1 MTRFYLDAPQL
12 HNHKQWAVAAL
23 VLYVGLVIYG
33 SLFPL
38 TNWRTPEGD
47 LLAFLVA
54 PLPRYITRTDIVTN
68 ILAYL
73 PVGFLVAA
81 TLRSHMRLRRAVLWA
96 MLAGLILSLAMET
109 LQMFLPSRIAS
120 NLDVVTNTIGAVLG
134 AVLFRF
140 AEFWRWPGQ
149 QLLNWRTRWFMA
161 GPLANFGLLL
171 LCVWALSQLSLQ
183 LPSLVAGNLHAR
195 FMPFWET
202 WVDLSRFSLGQALVY
217 CLEITG
223 LGLFTA
229 VIIKPGHRMIVLL
242 FALLSGAIALKFLAV
257 AILIKFSALARLLS
271 LEALTGLAAGL
282 LIVALVVSSRRLRRP
297 YLPATMALSGFVLAK
312 FMQGAVQ
319 GVREFQWLEL
329 PSSMFNVIGLA
340 RLFSDIWPFLAMG
353 FLATHWV
360 LSVVRTH
367 QSKPA
372 KERRLAGDQQKEH

>member
-1 MTRFYLDAPQL
+1 MNRFYLATTL
-12 HNHKQWAVAAL
+12 SHNHKQWVLTAL

-38 TNWRTPEGD
+38 TNWRMPVGS
-47 LLAFLVA
+47 LLAFLAA

-68 ILAYL
+68 VFAYL

-81 TLRSHMRLRRAVLWA
+81 MLRSRMRLRRAVLWA
-96 MLAGLILSLAMET
+96 MLSGLIFSLAIEI
-109 LQMFLPSRIAS
+109 LQMFLPSRISS
-120 NLDVVTNTIGAVLG
+120 NLDVLTNTIGAVIG

-149 QLLNWRTRWFMA
+149 QLFIWRSRWFMA

-171 LCVWALSQLSLQ
+171 LCIWVLSQLSLQ
-183 LPSLVAGNLHAR
+183 LPSLVAGNLHDR

-202 WVDLSRFSLGQALVY
+202 WADLSRFGLGQALVY

-257 AILIKFSALARLLS
+257 AILIKYSALVRLLS

-282 LIVALVVSSRRLRRP
+282 LIVALVVSNRYLRRP
-297 YLPATMALSGFVLAK
+297 YLPATMALLGFVLAK

-319 GVREFQWLEL
+319 GVREFQWLDL
-329 PSSMFNVIGLA
+329 PGSMFNVIGLA

-353 FLATHWV
+353 FLATHWAIS
-360 LSVVRTH
+360 LRRTH
-367 QSKPA
+367 QNKPA
-372 KERRLAGDQQKEH
+372 KERRLADDQQKEH